1 MNNTEGRLM
10 TTDDQLAFTYVVKLQ
25 ELYWGKKLSPVETTT
40 LLINRIE
47 KLNGKLNAFL
57 ECSFDNAM
65 ESARVAEKEIY
76 SGVHTGLLQGIP
88 IGIKDLELTKDLKT
102 TSGSLIHKDFIPDSD
117 SVVVKRIKS
126 AGAIILGKT
135 NTPEFGLL
143 GETKN
148 LLGDHCRNPWNN
160 SKTAGG
166 SSGGSAAAIASGMCP
181 VASGSDGGGS
191 IRIPA
196 SFTGTYGIK
205 PTQGRV
211 PRPNLIPPISS
222 HTSQPGPM
230 ARSVK
235 DCALLFQVMAGH
247 DSNDIFS
254 LTDKVPNFIKASEK
268 GSSVGIQGLKMGWT
282 PDFGF
287 AKVDPQILSICE
299 KAARSFESLG
309 CSVENSDFQIE
320 DPFMSWLTLFSTGSL
335 ASNAQ
340 YWPDRSG
347 EMTDYARD
355 IYGLASNFTAADFS
369 RGVANI
375 QTIRNELNRQFE
387 EFDVL
392 LSPTM
397 AVPPY
402 DCGEPPTMI
411 DGKHT
416 EGSWECLPF
425 TYPINSAGYPAAS
438 IPAGMTKDGLP
449 VGLHIIGKFA
459 DEETVIRVSAAFEAA
474 YPWAHLYPTD
484 KMNS

>member
-1 MNNTEGRLM
+1 MP
-10 TTDDQLAFTYVVKLQ
+10 
-25 ELYWGKKLSPVETTT
+25 LSFNYFSSAIEIAD
-40 LLINRIE
+40 LIR
-47 KLNGKLNAFL
+47 
-57 ECSFDNAM
+57 S
-65 ESARVAEKEIY
+65 KEI
-76 SGVHTGLLQGIP
+76 SPTELMEWTLER
-88 IGIKDLELTKDLKT
+88 IKDLNPRFNAIVAMDEEMALKEASRQTEQIAHGHDLGLFGGLPFAVKDLENANGFAT
-102 TSGSLIHKDFIPDSD
+102 TKGARLYRDNIVDFDD
-117 SVVVKRIKS
+117 VLVERIKRS
-126 AGAIILGKT
+126 GAILVGKT

-425 TYPINSAGYPAAS
+425 TYPINSCLLYTSPSPRDATLSRMPS
-438 IPAGMTKDGLP
+438 
-449 VGLHIIGKFA
+449 
-459 DEETVIRVSAAFEAA
+459 SA
-474 YPWAHLYPTD
+474 
-484 KMNS
+484 